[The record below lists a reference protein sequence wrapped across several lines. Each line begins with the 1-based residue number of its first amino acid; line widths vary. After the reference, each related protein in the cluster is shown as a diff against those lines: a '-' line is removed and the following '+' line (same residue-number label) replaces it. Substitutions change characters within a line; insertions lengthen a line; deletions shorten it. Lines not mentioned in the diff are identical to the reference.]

1 MLNDNQSLYGETKM
15 EVGGNMKAHGRDE
28 NVGGVKNKSM
38 CSSRPRERPKERE
51 RERERREESA

>member
-38 CSSRPRERPKERE
+38 CSSRPRERSRE
-51 RERERREESA
+51 RERERALRHKL